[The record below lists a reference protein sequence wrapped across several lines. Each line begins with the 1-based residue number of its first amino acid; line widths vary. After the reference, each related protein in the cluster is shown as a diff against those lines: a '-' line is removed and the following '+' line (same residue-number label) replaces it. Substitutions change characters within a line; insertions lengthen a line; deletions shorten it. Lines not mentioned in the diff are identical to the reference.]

1 MYTSLHLRL
10 VQIQCQAGYDLTPV
24 YLQAYAWDWLM
35 SIPEE
40 YAAVRKV
47 GFKAPNIAYF
57 LSRSVICA
65 GDLFF
70 AF

>member
-10 VQIQCQAGYDLTPV
+10 VQIQCQAAFVSIPIC
-24 YLQAYAWDWLM
+24 LQAYAWDWLM

-65 GDLFF
+65 GGLFS